1 MRLQT
6 YRGYRIRASDKSLVF
21 RFSAGLLLL
30 LFLAVVMLLNLK
42 SIITTD
48 WKAISLFED
57 GSVYLP
63 ITPYRIVTII
73 VATLVCVLSA
83 LFYRRFQYDRVKQL
97 FHRQKLARMI
107 LENGWYES
115 ESTQDSGFFKDLPAS
130 GKKEKIN
137 YFPKLYYRMEHG
149 LLYIRTEITLGKYQ
163 DQLLHLE
170 KKLETGLYC
179 ELVSK
184 ELHDSY
190 GIRNLSL
197 QRKLQ

>member
-149 LLYIRTEITLGKYQ
+149 LLYIRTEITLG
-163 DQLLHLE
+163 HL
-170 KKLETGLYC
+170 
-179 ELVSK
+179 
-184 ELHDSY
+184 
-190 GIRNLSL
+190 
-197 QRKLQ
+197 